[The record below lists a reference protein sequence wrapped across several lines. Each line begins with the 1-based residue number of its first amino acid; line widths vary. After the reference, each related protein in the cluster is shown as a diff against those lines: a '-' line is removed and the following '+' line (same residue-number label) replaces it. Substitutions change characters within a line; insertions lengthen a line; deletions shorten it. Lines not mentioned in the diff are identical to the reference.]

1 MKTSPAEI
9 SVRAYEAKGLLVEQY
24 AYTAG
29 TVDPIPKHTH
39 EEYQFALSFDHRG
52 EYTYRGARHAVP
64 MGRLSVVHPGEV
76 HAPSDTTY
84 LDESAS
90 FVMANI
96 HPDWVSAVTED
107 ITGRGGCCPFFAVV
121 LPEDPFLTR
130 AYLQLSNTAEQA
142 SSQLEKETALW
153 NFLSSL
159 VGRYAQDLAIPNV
172 PSSPRRA
179 VLLARDYLRD
189 RYIEDI
195 SLDELATVAG
205 LSRFH
210 FCRRFQSEVGVS
222 VGAYQT
228 QLRLAEAKK
237 LLAQG
242 MSIAECAI
250 ATGFYDQSH
259 FGKHFRRHVGTTPA
273 KYAYQVARA

>member
-1 MKTSPAEI
+1 M
-9 SVRAYEAKGLLVEQY
+9 
-24 AYTAG
+24 
-29 TVDPIPKHTH
+29 
-39 EEYQFALSFDHRG
+39 
-52 EYTYRGARHAVP
+52 
-64 MGRLSVVHPGEV
+64 
-76 HAPSDTTY
+76 
-84 LDESAS
+84 
-90 FVMANI
+90 
-96 HPDWVSAVTED
+96 
-107 ITGRGGCCPFFAVV
+107 
-121 LPEDPFLTR
+121 
-130 AYLQLSNTAEQA
+130 
-142 SSQLEKETALW
+142 
-153 NFLSSL
+153 
-159 VGRYAQDLAIPNV
+159 GRYAQDLAIPNV